1 MEGTLPVFDSYC
13 FYIHRLKMR
22 SKLNYKTKLVD
33 LCKETSNPFIVSL
46 AKDISDASDNI
57 DNFFFSTKARDL
69 ANIDTAELLKSVE
82 TYCSLLGGLIG
93 SKVYQPT
100 IANNTDNAA
109 VAATATTTTVS
120 NFEKLQLSE
129 QPRDNDE
136 EYNSEEAGDNDDKL
150 EKLNNEKVKN
160 NNNKGSDAIRKNL
173 RFSWSTV
180 FGLDRSITSSDTLV
194 EYMSILFN
202 LGIWYLGYSEYI
214 VSNRC
219 SPTEGLPEEDRQK
232 VYDFLLKSAGIFD
245 YLCKLRLHLS
255 STSPSKKEDKKE
267 DKEEKTEG
275 GEEQK
280 DNDNDDVID
289 DNAGKI
295 LKGSDKSSTDFND
308 VLLRSLYLQ
317 CIGQAQELTIGR
329 AYKKNTIQPI
339 VKLAVDTANIYKEA
353 MDMLISHFTEEKLAE
368 NRLEKFVNFLQY
380 KVSLYQ
386 SLALNQQAF
395 QQNATHKYGESIATC
410 KKAQHQLKQTLFL
423 IRPCVSI
430 TLSQQSLQKPT
441 SQLQPIIDATLAR
454 LERENVLIGY
464 EVVPSIDDI
473 SDLPSE
479 GTRLAKLR
487 PFVIPQVHQSWST
500 IDIPSTFNKDKKLQ
514 ESDLVSVTISK

>member
-1 MEGTLPVFDSYC
+1 MEGTLPVFDNYC

-22 SKLNYKTKLVD
+22 SKLNYKSKLVD
-33 LCKETSNPFIVSL
+33 LCKEASNPFIVSL

-69 ANIDTAELLKSVE
+69 TNIDTAELLKSVE

-100 IANNTDNAA
+100 ITTVDNIAA
-109 VAATATTTTVS
+109 GTATPVS
-120 NFEKLQLSE
+120 NFEKLQLNE
-129 QPRDNDE
+129 QPRDNDQ
-136 EYNSEEAGDNDDKL
+136 EYNSEEGDDKL
-150 EKLNNEKVKN
+150 EKFNNEKVKN

-173 RFSWSTV
+173 RFSWTNV
-180 FGLDRSITSSDTLV
+180 FGSDRSITSSDTLV

-219 SPTEGLPEEDRQK
+219 SPTDGLPEEDRQK
-232 VYDFLLKSAGIFD
+232 IYDFLLKSAGIFD
-245 YLCKLRLHLS
+245 YLCKLRLNLS
-255 STSPSKKEDKKE
+255 SSSKKEVEVEEDK
-267 DKEEKTEG
+267 KEEKTESGEDG
-275 GEEQK
+275 G
-280 DNDNDDVID
+280 DDDVVVD

-353 MDMLISHFTEEKLAE
+353 MDMLISHFTEEKLIE

-386 SLALNQQAF
+386 SLAWNQQAF

-430 TLSQQSLQKPT
+430 TLTQQSLQKPT
-441 SQLQPIIDATLAR
+441 QQLQPIIDATLAR

-473 SDLPSE
+473 SELPSE

-487 PFVIPQVHQSWST
+487 PFIIPQVHQSWST

-514 ESDLVSVTISK
+514 ESDLVSVKI

>member
-1 MEGTLPVFDSYC
+1 
-13 FYIHRLKMR
+13 
-22 SKLNYKTKLVD
+22 
-33 LCKETSNPFIVSL
+33 
-46 AKDISDASDNI
+46 
-57 DNFFFSTKARDL
+57 
-69 ANIDTAELLKSVE
+69 
-82 TYCSLLGGLIG
+82 
-93 SKVYQPT
+93 
-100 IANNTDNAA
+100 
-109 VAATATTTTVS
+109 
-120 NFEKLQLSE
+120 
-129 QPRDNDE
+129 
-136 EYNSEEAGDNDDKL
+136 
-150 EKLNNEKVKN
+150 
-160 NNNKGSDAIRKNL
+160 
-173 RFSWSTV
+173 
-180 FGLDRSITSSDTLV
+180 
-194 EYMSILFN
+194 MSILFN

-219 SPTEGLPEEDRQK
+219 SPTDGLPEEDRQK

-245 YLCKLRLHLS
+245 YLCKLRLNLS
-255 STSPSKKEDKKE
+255 SSSKKEEEDK
-267 DKEEKTEG
+267 KEEKTESGEDEKDG
-275 GEEQK
+275 GG
-280 DNDNDDVID
+280 DDVVD

-353 MDMLISHFTEEKLAE
+353 MDMLISHFTEEKLVE

-386 SLALNQQAF
+386 SLAWNQQAF

-430 TLSQQSLQKPT
+430 TLTQQSLQKPT
-441 SQLQPIIDATLAR
+441 QQLQPIIDATLAR

-473 SDLPSE
+473 SELPTE

-487 PFVIPQVHQSWST
+487 PFIIPQVHQSWST

-514 ESDLVSVTISK
+514 ESDLVSVKI

>member
-1 MEGTLPVFDSYC
+1 MEGTLPVFDNYC

-22 SKLNYKTKLVD
+22 SKLNYKSKLVD
-33 LCKETSNPFIVSL
+33 LCKEASNPFIVSL

-69 ANIDTAELLKSVE
+69 TNIDTAELLKSVE

-100 IANNTDNAA
+100 ITTDNIAA
-109 VAATATTTTVS
+109 ATTAATATPVS
-120 NFEKLQLSE
+120 NFEKLQLNE

-136 EYNSEEAGDNDDKL
+136 EYNSEEGDDKL
-150 EKLNNEKVKN
+150 EKFNNEKVKN

-173 RFSWSTV
+173 RFSWTNV
-180 FGLDRSITSSDTLV
+180 FGSDRSITSSDTLV

-219 SPTEGLPEEDRQK
+219 SPTDGLPEEDRQK

-245 YLCKLRLHLS
+245 YLCKLRLNLS
-255 STSPSKKEDKKE
+255 SSSKKEEEDK
-267 DKEEKTEG
+267 KEEKTESGEDEKDG
-275 GEEQK
+275 GG
-280 DNDNDDVID
+280 DDVVD

-353 MDMLISHFTEEKLAE
+353 MDMLISHFTEEKLVE

-386 SLALNQQAF
+386 SLAWNQQAF

-430 TLSQQSLQKPT
+430 TLTQQSLQKPT
-441 SQLQPIIDATLAR
+441 QQLQPIIDATLAR

-473 SDLPSE
+473 SELPTE

-487 PFVIPQVHQSWST
+487 PFIIPQVHQSWST

-514 ESDLVSVTISK
+514 ESDLVSVKI